1 MKKAILG
8 LLAAVMVHLAV
19 ILFGGLLFH
28 KPAVGAKKARVQEV
42 DLLAPEDSSKAKD
55 PKEKKEDDSPANEP
69 KADPP
74 LERDE
79 AVPDLKELAKL
90 ENSGPAV
97 PALDALSLSAM
108 EDLMNPSA
116 GGGAAGF
123 LSEGGDLTS
132 GGQIGGVG
140 KAVRENG
147 PDLFALAELDQK
159 PRPLVQPPPSYPNEL
174 RRRKVEGSVYV
185 LFVVDEE
192 GRVLDPKVEK
202 SSNPEFD
209 PPALAA
215 VRQWKFEPAMKG
227 GQKVRCKMRVPLRFS
242 VG

>member
-1 MKKAILG
+1 MKRTILG
-8 LLAAVMVHLAV
+8 LLAAVMFHLAV

-28 KPAVGAKKARVQEV
+28 KPAGSEKKARVQEV
-42 DLLAPEDSSKAKD
+42 DLLAPEDPAKAKD
-55 PKEKKEDDSPANEP
+55 AKTKKEENPPADEP
-69 KADPP
+69 KPEAP
-74 LERDE
+74 LERDD

-90 ENSGPAV
+90 ENAGPAV

-116 GGGAAGF
+116 GGAAGF
-123 LSEGGDLTS
+123 LSEGGDLAS

-140 KAVRENG
+140 KAVKENG

-159 PRPLVQPPPSYPNEL
+159 PRPLVQAPPSYPVEL

-185 LFVVDEE
+185 LFVVDEQ

-215 VRQWKFEPAMKG
+215 VRQWKFEPAVKG

>member
-1 MKKAILG
+1 MKKTILG
-8 LLAAVMVHLAV
+8 LVAAGVFHLAV
-19 ILFGGLLFH
+19 ILFGGLLFN
-28 KPAVGAKKARVQEV
+28 KPADSDKKARVQEV
-42 DLLAPEDSSKAKD
+42 DLLAPEDPSKAKD
-55 PKEKKEDDSPANEP
+55 PKEKKETPASEP
-69 KADPP
+69 KAEAP

-79 AVPDLKELAKL
+79 TVPDLKELAKL
-90 ENSGPAV
+90 ENAGPAV

-116 GGGAAGF
+116 GGDAGF
-123 LSEGGDLTS
+123 LSAGGDLTS

-140 KAVRENG
+140 KAVKENG

-159 PRPLVQPPPSYPNEL
+159 PRPLVQAPPSYPVEL

-215 VRQWKFEPAMKG
+215 VRQWKFEPAVKG